1 MRFRGDE
8 RKRVP
13 QAIAGSLER
22 FARISLFRQRLH
34 QFGAIEQLHQLGDRF
49 LGRSMFSG
57 DVARDDRLRLENR
70 IDENVVAHGPLVQN
84 GVNGARDGAAPRKLL
99 IIRHLL
105 NGDLT
110 RSVVGARRRVTE
122 TEIEAGAHDALGLV
136 DIDECRAQADDLRRE
151 SDLAGA
157 EIVIIVFDEAGEDIG
172 EGILAADTEGPARA
186 RLARR
191 IRGPEP
197 DRRCPIFVALPRR
210 TAPDVAEQ
218 AIPGVADAAGH
229 PRHRL
234 DLAVVGDA
242 DLART
247 VMAAFGIGPGI
258 VALDA
263 DHEAAGKLIVAP
275 GLLAAKPAVQRVFAE
290 RLAVK
295 SAAGRAHDPI
305 LRLRPQTA
313 GMAADEAAT
322 PAPNR
327 NDRRRLIGGKGDVGP
342 GRPAPPR

>member
-70 IDENVVAHGPLVQN
+70 IDENVVAHGPLVPH

-136 DIDECRAQADDLRRE
+136 DIDECRAQADDWRE

-157 EIVIIVFDEAGEDIG
+157 EIVIIIFDEAGEDIG
-172 EGILAADTEGPARA
+172 EGILAADTDGPARA

-191 IRGPEP
+191 IRGPEQ
-197 DRRCPIFVALPRR
+197 DRRCPIFVTLPRR

-218 AIPGVADAAGH
+218 AITGVTDAAGES
-229 PRHRL
+229 RERL

-242 DLART
+242 DLTRT
-247 VMAAFGIGPGI
+247 VKTAFGIGTGI

-263 DHEAAGKLIVAP
+263 DHKAAGKLIVAP
-275 GLLAAKPAVQRVFAE
+275 GLRAAKPTVQRTLAE

-295 SAAGRAHDPI
+295 SAAARAHDPI

-313 GMAADEAAT
+313 GMAADVAAA
-322 PAPNR
+322 PAPN
-327 NDRRRLIGGKGDVGP
+327 
-342 GRPAPPR
+342 